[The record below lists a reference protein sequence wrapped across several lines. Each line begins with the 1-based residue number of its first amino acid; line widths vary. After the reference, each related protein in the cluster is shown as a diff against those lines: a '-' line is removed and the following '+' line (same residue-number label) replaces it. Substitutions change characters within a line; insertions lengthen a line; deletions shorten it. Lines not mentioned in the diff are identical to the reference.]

1 LREVGPR
8 RPDQEEGGKQVRV
21 LHLVATAQRRG
32 AEVFAGDLVHAFRP
46 NGVEQLV
53 VVLDGTGARA
63 VTFDAQVAFLDG
75 GARAGWRAQPRTI
88 ARLRDVVRRWRPD
101 VIQAHGGEPLFYA
114 TLAGVSPIVYRKIGG
129 AHPRFSRGPFRA
141 LYSQMLRRA
150 DRIVAVADA
159 MRLEVIERFGVP
171 PARVTTIPHAVDP
184 RRIAPTRT
192 RVETRAHLGLSASS
206 PVVMSLGALTWEK
219 DPLTALSA
227 TAPTLGAR
235 SDAVHLF
242 VGDGPVRERL
252 VQEIGARGLEG
263 RVRLLGVREDVGDLL
278 AASDVLVLSSRIEG
292 LPGCIVEA
300 GMLGVPTAAFAV
312 AGVPEVVSD
321 GETGLLAEPGD
332 VTDLAEKLRA
342 LIDDDT
348 LRVTLGGAARAMCS
362 SRFEIGSV
370 APRYLDTYGE
380 LVGRPGAALERWRP
394 SRRDAWIETD

>member
-1 LREVGPR
+1 M
-8 RPDQEEGGKQVRV
+8 
-21 LHLVATAQRRG
+21 
-32 AEVFAGDLVHAFRP
+32 FAGDLVHAFRP

-63 VTFDAQVAFLDG
+63 VTFDAEVAFLDG
-75 GARAGWRAQPRTI
+75 GARARWRAQPRTV
-88 ARLRDVVRRWRPD
+88 ARLRSVVHRWRPD
-101 VIQAHGGEPLFYA
+101 VIQAHGGEALLYA
-114 TLAGVSPIVYRKIGG
+114 TLAGAHPVVYRKIGG
-129 AHPRFSRGPFRA
+129 AHPRFSRRPFRA

-171 PARVTTIPHAVDP
+171 PSRVTTIPHAVDP

-192 RVETRAHLGLSASS
+192 RAETRARLGLSAAS

-219 DPLTALSA
+219 DPLMALSA
-227 TAPTLGAR
+227 AAPTLDAR

-242 VGDGPVRERL
+242 VGDGPLRDRL
-252 VQEIGARGLEG
+252 VEEIRDLGLG
-263 RVRLLGVREDVGDLL
+263 DRVRLLGVREDVGDLL
-278 AASDVLVLSSRIEG
+278 AASDVLLLSSRIEG

-300 GMLGVPTAAFAV
+300 GMLGVPAAAFAV

-321 GETGLLAEPGD
+321 GETGLLAAPGD

-342 LIDDDT
+342 LIDDET
-348 LRVTLGGAARAMCS
+348 LRARLGGAARAVCS

-370 APRYLDTYGE
+370 APRYLDTYRD
-380 LVGRPGAALERWRP
+380 LAGRPRAALEWWRP
-394 SRRDAWIETD
+394 LRRDAWMETD